1 MKITIHRGTDQIGG
15 CVTEYEHNGYRLFV
29 DYGEQLPGCK
39 QSTLSNIEGLTTGD
53 LSKSALLITHY
64 HGDHIG
70 CIKELSQELPIF
82 IGELAKEIQRILS
95 ETLSYIDEEQNG
107 MIERLKSAY
116 SFKPGITFSFG
127 SFRITPITVDHSAF
141 DAYAFKIEINN
152 VTVFHT
158 GDFRTHGF
166 RSGKMD
172 EVLSKY
178 VGKVDYLVCE
188 GTNISRPDAASVS
201 ERDLQ
206 QEFEQHLKKKSGHI
220 VYMSSTNIDRLFSF
234 YHAALTAGIPFF
246 VDAYQKKIM
255 DIIVESD
262 SLWGKSK
269 LYQYDKDYPPIP
281 LRRDGAEFMVS
292 DSFKAKLSQ
301 KGYVLIARA
310 NSRFDRLLKK
320 LPGEKVKYL
329 SMWKG
334 YMDKRNAAYN
344 GNLANSLGDKY
355 VYLHTS
361 GHIDMENLEQ
371 IFEILQP
378 NTIIP
383 LHTDNPNT
391 FAALFGNKWN
401 VLKLHDGE
409 SYELI

>member
-1 MKITIHRGTDQIGG
+1 
-15 CVTEYEHNGYRLFV
+15 
-29 DYGEQLPGCK
+29 
-39 QSTLSNIEGLTTGD
+39 
-53 LSKSALLITHY
+53 
-64 HGDHIG
+64 
-70 CIKELSQELPIF
+70 
-82 IGELAKEIQRILS
+82 
-95 ETLSYIDEEQNG
+95 
-107 MIERLKSAY
+107 
-116 SFKPGITFSFG
+116 
-127 SFRITPITVDHSAF
+127 
-141 DAYAFKIEINN
+141 
-152 VTVFHT
+152 
-158 GDFRTHGF
+158 
-166 RSGKMD
+166 
-172 EVLSKY
+172 
-178 VGKVDYLVCE
+178 
-188 GTNISRPDAASVS
+188 
-201 ERDLQ
+201 
-206 QEFEQHLKKKSGHI
+206 
-220 VYMSSTNIDRLFSF
+220 MSSTNIDRLFSF